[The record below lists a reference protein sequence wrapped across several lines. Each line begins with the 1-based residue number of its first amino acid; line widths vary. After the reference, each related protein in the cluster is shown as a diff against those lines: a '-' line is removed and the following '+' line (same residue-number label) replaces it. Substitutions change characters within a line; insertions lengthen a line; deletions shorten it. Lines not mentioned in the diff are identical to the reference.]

1 MRFHYSFI
9 IKFEMNEKYITPPKG
24 YKKRRLSKTLTVR
37 LDFKISK
44 RKTANMISLL
54 HLPTLFNDFFG

>member
-1 MRFHYSFI
+1 
-9 IKFEMNEKYITPPKG
+9 MNEKYITPPKG
-24 YKKRRLSKTLTVR
+24 DEERRSSKTLTVR

-44 RKTANMISLL
+44 RKTAIMISLL